1 MANMQYEISNFIE
14 ENNVKFIRLAFCDI
28 LGNLK
33 NISISCDELDRAFST
48 GISFDASAIKGFLAV
63 EESDL
68 LLFPDPET
76 LQVLPWRPSSGKVV
90 MMFCDIKYPD
100 FTPFEGDGRALI
112 KKFVNKAKKEG
123 YTFKIGSECEFYLFK
138 LNEDGN
144 PSYIPLDNGTYLDV
158 APNDKG
164 ENIRRDICLTLQDM
178 GFHTERSHH
187 ESGPGQ
193 MEVDFTYGNLLNS
206 ADNLITFKSVVKS
219 TATMNGLFASFLPK
233 PLENKSGNG
242 MHVNISIKSDEKQ
255 DDDKIREHMIAGILN
270 RIKDMTI
277 FSSPIYN
284 SYQRLGQFEA
294 PCRIGWGYGNRSTTI
309 RIPKA
314 QGRYSRLEVRTPD
327 PSANPYLIYTLICEA
342 ALEGIKNKET
352 PPPSIA
358 INAFSDTDGTN
369 LPTSMQEA
377 LEIAEKSSFLKRVLP
392 ATLLNSYLKVKK
404 AELEEYKR
412 CEHIS
417 TLTEENYFPI
427 Y

>member
-1 MANMQYEISNFIE
+1 MANMQYEISSFIE

-33 NISISCDELDRAFST
+33 NISISSDELDRAFST
-48 GISFDASAIKGFLAV
+48 GISFDASSIKGFLSV

-100 FTPFEGDGRALI
+100 LTPFEGDGRHLI
-112 KKFVNKAKKEG
+112 KSFVNKSKKLG

-138 LNEDGN
+138 LNDDGN
-144 PSYIPLDNGTYLDV
+144 PSFTPLDNGTYLDV

-219 TATMNGLFASFLPK
+219 TATLNGLFASFLPK
-233 PLENKSGNG
+233 PLEKKSGNG
-242 MHVNISIKSDEKQ
+242 MHVNMSIRSVEDI
-255 DDDKIREHMIAGILN
+255 DNHRVRENMIAGILN
-270 RIKDMTI
+270 RLKDMTI

-294 PCRIGWGYGNRSTTI
+294 PNRIGWGQGNRSTTI
-309 RIPKA
+309 RIPKTE
-314 QGRYSRLEVRTPD
+314 GRYSRLEVRTPD
-327 PSANPYLIYTLICEA
+327 TAANPYLIFTLICEA
-342 ALEGIKNKET
+342 ALEGIKNNET
-352 PPPSIA
+352 PPPSIDV
-358 INAFSDTDGTN
+358 NAFNQSEGDF
-369 LPTSMQEA
+369 LPSTMQKA
-377 LEIAEKSSFLKRVLP
+377 IDIAEKSEFLKKVLP
-392 ATLLNSYLKVKK
+392 KKLLDSYLKVKK
-404 AELEEYKR
+404 YELEEYKH

-417 TLTEENYFPI
+417 TLTEEKYFPI